1 MSCGRK
7 TKYVLKPISIP
18 QMCICVKYLVPAC
31 LTFVKFIQSVDG
43 WMDGWMDAHT
53 CVKLLMLAL
62 LHPLCLCV
70 FVGVCVRGVG
80 VYEFSL
86 SITFLMTP
94 NS

>member
-43 WMDGWMDAHT
+43 WMDGWMDGWIDGWMDGCTHLCEVVDACFASST
-53 CVKLLMLAL
+53 LFVCV
-62 LHPLCLCV
+62 CG
-70 FVGVCVRGVG
+70 GVCAGCG
-80 VYEFSL
+80 CL
-86 SITFLMTP
+86 
-94 NS
+94 